1 MIQLHF
7 DKLYSTERSLEPCET
22 AVPFPKGECRDE
34 RDFWLVQDGEKRP
47 VQTQVTSRWEDGSV
61 RWLHVCCLWKRG
73 GTVSGG
79 ESADS

>member
-47 VQTQVTSRWEDGSV
+47 VQTQ
-61 RWLHVCCLWKRG
+61 
-73 GTVSGG
+73 
-79 ESADS
+79 